1 MSDDFDKVGQ
11 TNIDLQ
17 DTADALYSRGMAH
30 YRRREWQ
37 EAKDSFLRLK
47 SISPER
53 RGVDAL
59 LNEVDLFLQLEA
71 MQPERADEPK
81 AAAPENAA
89 TQSAE
94 LETASSTEP
103 RPPATVSRGRSPA
116 AVILI
121 LIALAMV
128 ASIVLYATGTLDQLL
143 GTQRQARVEA
153 LVNQGRAALNVGDY
167 DRAAELFGEALGL
180 APTNEEIKTWYLKAQ
195 RYQQLASLYQ
205 QAEVEIA
212 GQRWDPALAKLE
224 QLLAIDPSYRDTS
237 ARISYVKSQQTLDA
251 RFTQAKVVFD
261 SGDWAQ
267 TVKLLEP
274 LREEAP
280 GFRADEVQ
288 QTLFFAH
295 FRLGVD
301 LLANSGDSL
310 DSIGQAIQ
318 SLDRA
323 LAIFPTDPA
332 ALEERRLADLYRQA
346 RLSFN
351 QKDWPQ
357 AVLTLKQIQSV
368 RQDYMGGRAVV
379 MLCTAYLNLG
389 DAYYA
394 NRSLADALE
403 QYRNVLAITGCDHV
417 EAAMKEREVY
427 TILYPP
433 TPTPTNTRTP
443 TRTPRAT
450 PTATR
455 TVTPTP
461 TTTSA
466 APPPPPPTSPQPFPT
481 R

>member
-1 MSDDFDKVGQ
+1 MPDDLDTVKQ
-11 TNIDLQ
+11 TDIDLQ
-17 DTADALYSRGMAH
+17 DTADALYSRGMTH

-37 EAKDSFLRLK
+37 EARESFLRLK

-71 MQPERADEPK
+71 MQPEQPAEAPTTSPETTLPEMSVP
-81 AAAPENAA
+81 AAPEPSAA
-89 TQSAE
+89 
-94 LETASSTEP
+94 LP
-103 RPPATVSRGRSPA
+103 GPTVARRRSPA

-121 LIALAMV
+121 LAALLMV
-128 ASIVLYATGTLDQLL
+128 AFIVLYATGVLDQIL
-143 GTQRQARVEA
+143 GTQRQARVEV

-167 DRAAELFGEALGL
+167 DRAAALFGEALGL
-180 APTNEEIKTWYLKAQ
+180 APTNEEIKTWYMKAQ
-195 RYQQLASLYQ
+195 RYQQLASLYE
-205 QAEVEIA
+205 QAQVDIA
-212 GQRWDPALAKLE
+212 GQRWDAALEKLE
-224 QLLAIDPSYRDTS
+224 QMLAIDPSYRDAT
-237 ARISYVKSQQTLDA
+237 AKVDFVKAQRTLDA
-251 RFTQAKVVFD
+251 RFAQAKTVFD
-261 SGDWAQ
+261 SGDWAE

-280 GFRADEVQ
+280 DFRPDEVQ

-295 FRLGVD
+295 FRIGVD
-301 LLANSGDSL
+301 LLASSGDSL
-310 DSIGQAIQ
+310 ESIGQAIQ

-394 NRSLADALE
+394 SRNLAEALE
-403 QYRNVLAITGCDHV
+403 QYRSVLAITGCDHV

-427 TILYPP
+427 AILYPP

-450 PTATR
+450 PTPTM
-455 TVTPTP
+455 TPTP
-461 TTTSA
+461 MPTATSA
-466 APPPPPPTSPQPFPT
+466 GPPPPPPTVQPFPT

>member
-1 MSDDFDKVGQ
+1 VVL
-11 TNIDLQ
+11 IL
-17 DTADALYSRGMAH
+17 
-30 YRRREWQ
+30 
-37 EAKDSFLRLK
+37 
-47 SISPER
+47 
-53 RGVDAL
+53 VAL
-59 LNEVDLFLQLEA
+59 L
-71 MQPERADEPK
+71 
-81 AAAPENAA
+81 
-89 TQSAE
+89 
-94 LETASSTEP
+94 
-103 RPPATVSRGRSPA
+103 
-116 AVILI
+116 
-121 LIALAMV
+121 MV
-128 ASIVLYATGTLDQLL
+128 ASIVLYATGTLDQML

-195 RYQQLASLYQ
+195 RYQQLAALYE

-212 GQRWDPALAKLE
+212 GQRWDAALEKLE

-237 ARISYVKSQQTLDA
+237 TRVDFVKAQRTLDA
-251 RFTQAKVVFD
+251 RFTQAKLVFD
-261 SGDWAQ
+261 SGDWGE
-267 TVKLLEP
+267 TVKLLDP

-280 GFRADEVQ
+280 DFRPDEVE

-295 FRLGVD
+295 FRMGVD
-301 LLANSGDSL
+301 LLATSGDSL
-310 DSIGQAIQ
+310 DTIGQAIQ

-323 LAIFPTDPA
+323 LVIFPSDPA

-346 RLSFN
+346 HLSFN

-357 AVLTLKQIQSV
+357 AVLTLKQIQSA
-368 RQDYMGGRAVV
+368 RQDYMGGRAVS

-394 NRSLADALE
+394 NRSLAEALE
-403 QYRNVLAITGCDHV
+403 QYRSVLAITGCDHV

-455 TVTPTP
+455 TATPTP
-461 TTTSA
+461 TATSA
-466 APPPPPPTSPQPFPT
+466 GPPPPPPTSPQPFPT

>member
-1 MSDDFDKVGQ
+1 
-11 TNIDLQ
+11 
-17 DTADALYSRGMAH
+17 
-30 YRRREWQ
+30 
-37 EAKDSFLRLK
+37 
-47 SISPER
+47 
-53 RGVDAL
+53 
-59 LNEVDLFLQLEA
+59 
-71 MQPERADEPK
+71 
-81 AAAPENAA
+81 
-89 TQSAE
+89 
-94 LETASSTEP
+94 
-103 RPPATVSRGRSPA
+103 
-116 AVILI
+116 VILI
-121 LIALAMV
+121 LAALLMV
-128 ASIVLYATGTLDQLL
+128 AFIVLYATGVLDQIL
-143 GTQRQARVEA
+143 GTQRQARVEV

-167 DRAAELFGEALGL
+167 DRAAALFGEALGL
-180 APTNEEIKTWYLKAQ
+180 APTNEEIKTWYMKAQ
-195 RYQQLASLYQ
+195 RYQQLASLYE
-205 QAEVEIA
+205 QAQVDIA
-212 GQRWDPALAKLE
+212 GQRWDAALEKLE
-224 QLLAIDPSYRDTS
+224 QMLAIDPSYRDAT
-237 ARISYVKSQQTLDA
+237 AKVDFVKAQRTLDA
-251 RFTQAKVVFD
+251 RFAQAKTVFD
-261 SGDWAQ
+261 SGDWAE

-280 GFRADEVQ
+280 DFRADEVQ

-295 FRLGVD
+295 FRIGVD
-301 LLANSGDSL
+301 LLASSGDSL
-310 DSIGQAIQ
+310 ESIGQAIQ

-394 NRSLADALE
+394 SRNLAEALE
-403 QYRNVLAITGCDHV
+403 QYRSVLAITGCDHV

-427 TILYPP
+427 AILYPP

-450 PTATR
+450 PTPTMTATPM
-455 TVTPTP
+455 PTA
-461 TTTSA
+461 TSA
-466 APPPPPPTSPQPFPT
+466 GPPPPPPTVQPFPT

>member
-1 MSDDFDKVGQ
+1 MSNDFDKNSQSDMV
-11 TNIDLQ
+11 LQ
-17 DTADALYSRGMAH
+17 DTGDALYSRGMTH
-30 YRRREWQ
+30 YRRREWP
-37 EAKDSFLRLK
+37 EARDCFLRLK
-47 SISPER
+47 TVSPER

-71 MQPERADEPK
+71 MQPEREPQETAVTTEAGPQEAVEPTAQEPVGASPTPK
-81 AAAPENAA
+81 AI
-89 TQSAE
+89 
-94 LETASSTEP
+94 
-103 RPPATVSRGRSPA
+103 RRRSPA
-116 AVILI
+116 AMILV
-121 LIALAMV
+121 LLALAMI
-128 ASIVLYATGTLDQLL
+128 AFIALYATGTLDQLL
-143 GTQRQARVEA
+143 GTQRQARVET

-167 DRAAELFGEALGL
+167 DRAAELFSEALGL
-180 APTNEEIKTWYLKAQ
+180 APTNEDIKTWYLKAQ
-195 RYQQLASLYQ
+195 RYQQLASLYE

-212 GQRWDPALAKLE
+212 GQRWDAALAKLE

-237 ARISYVKSQQTLDA
+237 AQVEFVKAQRTLDA
-251 RFTQAKVVFD
+251 RFAQAKVVFD
-261 SGDWAQ
+261 SGDWAEA
-267 TVKLLEP
+267 VKLLEP
-274 LREEAP
+274 LREESP
-280 GFRADEVQ
+280 DFRPDEVQ

-295 FRLGVD
+295 FRIGVD
-301 LLANSGDSL
+301 LLASSGDSL

-346 RLSFN
+346 QMSFN

-357 AVLTLKQIQSV
+357 AVLTLKQIQSA
-368 RQDYMGGRAVV
+368 RQDYMGGRAITL
-379 MLCTAYLNLG
+379 LCTAYLNLG

-394 NRSLADALE
+394 SRSLAEALE

-450 PTATR
+450 PTATK
-455 TVTPTP
+455 TATPVP
-461 TTTSA
+461 TATSA
-466 APPPPPPTSPQPFPT
+466 GPPPPPPTSPQPFPT